1 MDDHRIVLLSRD
13 ADRAYDKRMQNP
25 LAMRG
30 LAFVEFANRDQDH
43 LGSIFSALGL
53 SRHKRLKGGGP
64 AVYQS
69 GSIAF
74 VANGATRGH
83 AADFAAAHGPSVSAL
98 GLSFDNPAKAF
109 ESAVQRGARPAD
121 IERTLDAPA
130 VYGVGDS
137 LVYFVGKD
145 GLAPALEAHRSPLTA
160 VDKGFDAVDHL
171 TNNVEQGALA
181 RWSAFYKD
189 VFGFTEVRSF
199 DIKGAKTGL
208 YSYALRSPCGT
219 FSIPINEDKGS
230 TGQIAEY
237 LREYR
242 GAGVQHIALRTT
254 DILSALD
261 RMGGALPTLDMDDD
275 YYVEAFARVPNV
287 RQDKRTIMQH
297 QVLLDGDAEGY
308 LLQIFTQNLLGP
320 VFFEFIQRE
329 NHLSFG
335 EGNFSALFRSIER
348 DQEKRGVL

>member
-1 MDDHRIVLLSRD
+1 
-13 ADRAYDKRMQNP
+13 MQNP

-30 LAFVEFANRDQDH
+30 LAFVEFASRDLAH
-43 LGSIFSALGL
+43 LGSIFGALGL
-53 SRHKRLKGGGP
+53 SRHKRLRAGNVE
-64 AVYQS
+64 VYQS
-69 GSIAF
+69 GSITF
-74 VANGATRGH
+74 LANAASSGH
-83 AADFAAAHGPSVSAL
+83 AAEFTQAHGPSVSAL
-98 GLSFDNPAKAF
+98 GLAFDDPAKAY
-109 ESAVQRGARPAD
+109 EGALARGARPASVA
-121 IERTLDAPA
+121 RTFEAPA

-145 GLAPALEAHRSPLTA
+145 GIAADLVPHESPVTA
-160 VDKGFDAVDHL
+160 VDKGFEAVDHL
-171 TNNVEQGALA
+171 TNNVEQGALG
-181 RWSAFYKD
+181 RWSTFYKD

-199 DIKGAKTGL
+199 DITGAKTGL

-230 TGQIAEY
+230 SGQIAEY

-254 DILSALD
+254 DILTALD

-287 RQDKRTIMQH
+287 RQDKRSIMNH

-308 LLQIFTQNLLGP
+308 LLQIFTKNLLGP